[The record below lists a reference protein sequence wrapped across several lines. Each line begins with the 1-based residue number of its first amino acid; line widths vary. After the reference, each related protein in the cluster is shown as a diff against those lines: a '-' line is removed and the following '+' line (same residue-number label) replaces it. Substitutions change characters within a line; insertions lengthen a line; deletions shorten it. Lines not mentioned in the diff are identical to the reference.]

1 MAEGIIRERARRGGR
16 ALLRLGV
23 LIAVAPCV
31 WADADAEPPPP
42 PAGEQEIHPD
52 AQSAFEIRR
61 YRIRPRKLWKGL
73 LATLEEAGFPPEEID
88 EGTRTTKT
96 SFVDFKQKDYP
107 EPVAGPPP
115 IFGPGFR
122 ILMMKEVSEGKVSL
136 EATVSANDGGSEVRI
151 RARILVRGLDRRRS
165 VQVMTDRRSTGV
177 IESGFLAKLEKQLD
191 LKRL

>member
-1 MAEGIIRERARRGGR
+1 MAEGIIRERVRRGGR

-31 WADADAEPPPP
+31 WAAAAEPPPP
-42 PAGEQEIHPD
+42 PASEQEIHPD
-52 AQSAFEIRR
+52 AQSAFEIRG
-61 YRIRPRKLWKGL
+61 YRIRPKKLWKGL
-73 LATLEEAGFPPEEID
+73 LAALEEAGFPPEEID

-136 EATVSANDGGSEVRI
+136 EATVSEKDGGSELRI

-165 VQVMTDRRSTGV
+165 IQVMADRRSTGV
-177 IESGFLAKLEKQLD
+177 IESGFLEKLEKQLD